1 MNQIEEFD
9 KNKKSKLKSELRERF
24 GLFVKRS
31 KQIIATFIIMLLCA
45 VILYAPYWLACPE
58 TFWQR
63 LVSIVLIVM
72 FIAWWVVP
80 FAVFLIIIAIA
91 GIEDGEWYI

>member
-9 KNKKSKLKSELRERF
+9 KNKKPNELKERF
-24 GLFVKRS
+24 RLFVKRS

-63 LVSIVLIVM
+63 LVSIVLIVL
-72 FIAWWVVP
+72 FIASWVVP
-80 FAVFLIIIAIA
+80 CAVFLIVIAIA
-91 GIEDGEWYI
+91 GIEEGEF